1 MCFQTSYE
9 ENKEIAERNKQ
20 ESDMQ
25 TQVKLYKGF
34 QEMQPEMSD
43 KLHDRLKE
51 ILKINNE
58 QMQEELNKNANG
70 TPTDLP
76 ADGDAAL
83 LTEDFAD
90 KNF

>member
-1 MCFQTSYE
+1 
-9 ENKEIAERNKQ
+9 
-20 ESDMQ
+20 
-25 TQVKLYKGF
+25 
-34 QEMQPEMSD
+34 MSD

-70 TPTDLP
+70 TPVDHP
-76 ADGDAAL
+76 ENENAAL